1 MNIQELEDDLE
12 EYTQLRKTQEDQLE
26 EEYKQHM
33 TLLKLQNNLPLNAD
47 KNQNPSLSQT
57 NATAENSFDEFYV

>member
-33 TLLKLQNNLPLNAD
+33 TLLKLQNNLPLNPN

-57 NATAENSFDEFYV
+57 KATAENSFDEFYV